1 MKLKVSSLF
10 IILVLL
16 TSSFPLNDAFAA
28 DGDIIATISVGSSP
42 KGIAFDSANNR
53 MYVANSAGN
62 TVSVIDTS
70 DNSVDA
76 STISVGSSPQGIA
89 FDSAN
94 NRMYV
99 ANYGPNTVSVIN
111 TATNAVIATIS
122 VGSNPYD
129 VAFDSANNRMYVANY
144 GGNTVS
150 VIDTSDNSVDPSTIS
165 VGSGPRDITFDS
177 ANNRM
182 YVTNTGS
189 NNVSVINTATNAVIA
204 TISVG
209 SSPRGVAFDSANN
222 RMYVVNNGPNN
233 VSVIDTSD
241 NSVDPSTISVGS
253 SPHGIAFDSA
263 NNRMYVV
270 NYGNSKVSVIN
281 TATNAVIATISV
293 GSNPFGIAFDSA
305 NNRMYVTNH
314 IGNTV
319 SVIET
324 LAASPSKVG
333 TVSTTPGN
341 SQVALSW
348 VAPSDRGSSITDY
361 IIQYST
367 DDSTWSTFAD
377 GTSTGTT
384 ATVTGLDSST
394 LYYFQVAAV
403 NSSGTGLFSSSSS
416 ASATSATSSSDCYD
430 CEAPKL
436 TKVEVHVSSSPFDYV
451 WNFDQKSP
459 YPMFGDAVTPIVADP
474 GDKVEIILELT
485 DNRTLKR
492 VYDSGVY
499 TNFLTKP
506 NDMNTFYANNFDE
519 YGKVSTTY
527 YEWHQTGED
536 LVYDYDNTVEWSAA
550 DITIQES
557 AEYVEGGQAPNLDG
571 LVGTFSISFKM
582 KFLQPMQTTDM
593 WIQATDRSGNFFK
606 VSLPLTLE
614 ISGNEP
620 LLFES
625 KLNQKV
631 LSFYNESLLF
641 ELISDWTGSSQDV
654 SELTAILGIPDE
666 QLLPWVTNLA
676 IWVSEDKITIGDM
689 IVAVEYLIN

>member
-165 VGSGPRDITFDS
+165 VGS
-177 ANNRM
+177 
-182 YVTNTGS
+182 
-189 NNVSVINTATNAVIA
+189 
-204 TISVG
+204 
-209 SSPRGVAFDSANN
+209 
-222 RMYVVNNGPNN
+222 
-233 VSVIDTSD
+233 
-241 NSVDPSTISVGS
+241 

-293 GSNPFGIAFDSA
+293 GSNPLGIAFDSA

-314 IGNTV
+314 IGSTV

-416 ASATSATSSSDCYD
+416 ASATSATSSSGGGGGGKTNCDSNGFGHGNSLRVYQVMYD
-430 CEAPKL
+430 IDTYQVQVQAYSTCGSISAKITTPTQQSILGLSMDQTLLDDRVAIYSGYLDESDEKFNISIQNKRDSFNETFYIYDKSII
-436 TKVEVHVSSSPFDYV
+436 TKYTGDTGYTSEQQDSFSPTIPSTQATITSQPPVTVVSQTIEELIPLKK
-451 WNFDQKSP
+451 Q
-459 YPMFGDAVTPIVADP
+459 IVAEKSVIDQTQLMQYTP
-474 GDKVEIILELT
+474 EPIAEETTESTCGIGTESVNGICKII
-485 DNRTLKR
+485 
-492 VYDSGVY
+492 
-499 TNFLTKP
+499 
-506 NDMNTFYANNFDE
+506 
-519 YGKVSTTY
+519 
-527 YEWHQTGED
+527 
-536 LVYDYDNTVEWSAA
+536 
-550 DITIQES
+550 
-557 AEYVEGGQAPNLDG
+557 
-571 LVGTFSISFKM
+571 
-582 KFLQPMQTTDM
+582 
-593 WIQATDRSGNFFK
+593 
-606 VSLPLTLE
+606 
-614 ISGNEP
+614 
-620 LLFES
+620 
-625 KLNQKV
+625 
-631 LSFYNESLLF
+631 
-641 ELISDWTGSSQDV
+641 
-654 SELTAILGIPDE
+654 IPDE
-666 QLLPWVTNLA
+666 SQFCFLFWC
-676 IWVSEDKITIGDM
+676 W
-689 IVAVEYLIN
+689 